1 MNSTAKSCATLAK
14 RLTDSGLRPTPQ
26 REVVFKII
34 LEKRD
39 HPTADE
45 IFVRVKSQMPT
56 ISLATV
62 YNCLETLVQCGL
74 VRQVNLERAPTRY
87 CPNLHEHAHFHDD
100 TTGQVH
106 DINLPADTLKQLR
119 ELLPPGF
126 DAGTVELTFRGS
138 AGSPRPELVEGRGR
152 AANNPHGTN

>member
-1 MNSTAKSCATLAK
+1 MNSTAKSCAALAK

-26 REVVFKII
+26 REVVFKVI

-45 IFVRVKSQMPT
+45 IFARVKSQMPT

-106 DINLPADTLKQLR
+106 DIDLSADTMKQLR

-126 DAGTVELTFRGS
+126 DANSVELTF
-138 AGSPRPELVEGRGR
+138 RGR
-152 AANNPHGTN
+152 AANNPHGAN